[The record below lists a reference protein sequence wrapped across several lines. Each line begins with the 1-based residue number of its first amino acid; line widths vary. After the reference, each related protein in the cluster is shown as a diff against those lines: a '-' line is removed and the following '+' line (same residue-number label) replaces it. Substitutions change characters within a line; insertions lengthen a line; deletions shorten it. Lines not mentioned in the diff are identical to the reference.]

1 MSLLE
6 VSGLQVAY
14 GGLVAVRDVSFAVEP
29 GQVLAMLGA
38 NGAGKTTTLRAVSGL
53 VKPRAGT
60 VTVDGSDVTGWSAE
74 RIARLGI
81 AHVPAGRGVFGSLT
95 VEENL
100 VMARY
105 GAGLAVDGT
114 ALDEAYTTFPV
125 LAEKRSTTAGT
136 LSGGQQQQLA
146 IARALLQ
153 QPRVLL
159 VDEMSMGLAPK
170 VVQDLFGIVAGLK
183 DRGIAIVM
191 VEQFVTQALAVAD
204 TVVVLEQGEV
214 AHAGTPAELG
224 ADTIAA
230 SYLGG
235 HLPEVD
241 SVPPAF
247 ATERVAV
254 SLQGAQVRALERLAA
269 ARGVTVDEVV
279 AALAGAGLEG
289 AS

>member
-1 MSLLE
+1 VSLLE

-14 GGLVAVRDVSFAVEP
+14 GGLVAVRDVSFSVEP

-53 VKPRAGT
+53 VRPRAGR
-60 VTVDGSDVTGWSAE
+60 VLVDGTDVTGWSPE
-74 RIARLGI
+74 RIARLGV
-81 AHVPAGRGVFGSLT
+81 AHVPAGRGIFGSLT

-105 GAGLAVDGT
+105 GAGLDVDAA
-114 ALDEAYTTFPV
+114 ALDQAYSAFPV
-125 LAEKRSTTAGT
+125 LAEKRATAAGT

-146 IARALLQ
+146 IGRALLQ
-153 QPRVLL
+153 DPRVLL
-159 VDEMSMGLAPK
+159 VDEMSMGLAPL

-183 DRGIAIVM
+183 DRGIAVVM

-204 TVVVLEQGEV
+204 TVVVLEQGAV

-224 ADTIAA
+224 AESIAA

-235 HLPEVD
+235 ELPAVD
-241 SVPPAF
+241 SAPPDF
-247 ATERVAV
+247 ATERLAV
-254 SLQGAQVRALERLAA
+254 SLQGSQVRALERLAA
-269 ARGVTVDEVV
+269 ERGVTVDEVV
-279 AALAGAGLEG
+279 AELVSQGGAP
-289 AS
+289 

>member
-1 MSLLE
+1 VSLLE
-6 VSGLQVAY
+6 VSSLQVAY
-14 GGLVAVRDVSFAVEP
+14 GGLVAVRDVSFSVEP

-53 VKPRAGT
+53 VRPRAGS
-60 VTVDGSDVTGWSAE
+60 VLVDGQDVTGWSPE
-74 RIARLGI
+74 RVARLGI

-105 GAGLAVDGT
+105 GAGLAVDGA
-114 ALDEAYTTFPV
+114 ALDEAYSAFPV
-125 LAEKRSTTAGT
+125 LAEKRSAAAGT

-146 IARALLQ
+146 IGRALLQ
-153 QPRVLL
+153 HPRVLL

-170 VVQDLFGIVAGLK
+170 VVADLFGIVAGLK
-183 DRGIAIVM
+183 ERGLAVVM
-191 VEQFVTQALAVAD
+191 VEQFVSQALAVAD

-224 ADTIAA
+224 AETIAA

-235 HLPEVD
+235 HLPEVE
-241 SVPPAF
+241 SVAPAF
-247 ATERVAV
+247 ATERLAV
-254 SLQGAQVRALERLAA
+254 SLQGSQVRALERLAA
-269 ARGVTVDEVV
+269 ERGVTVDEVV
-279 AALAGAGLEG
+279 GEMVGGEA
-289 AS
+289 